1 MTLEQYAKE
10 QAKEAAK
17 EAAKAEAKRILT
29 LVDFLIEAG
38 RLEEV
43 KALSKDEEL
52 QEKLLKEYNLI
63 D

>member
-10 QAKEAAK
+10 QAKE
-17 EAAKAEAKRILT
+17 ETKRILT

>member
-10 QAKEAAK
+10 QAK

-43 KALSKDEEL
+43 KAIKSDEEL
-52 QEKLLKEYNLI
+52 RNQLLKEYNLI

>member
-10 QAKEAAK
+10 QAKED
-17 EAAKAEAKRILT
+17 AKAEAKRILT

-43 KALSKDEEL
+43 KAIKSDEEL
-52 QEKLLKEYNLI
+52 RNQLLKEYNLI

>member
-10 QAKEAAK
+10 QAKE
-17 EAAKAEAKRILT
+17 ETKRILT

-43 KALSKDEEL
+43 KAYQKMRNFRKNSSK
-52 QEKLLKEYNLI
+52 NTI
-63 D
+63 